1 MFSAR
6 ARAHA
11 DLKIYQGCRARN
23 EDNLNLNLIDFRPPK
38 DAKYDKIVSRSQ
50 SNLLLEQLRIKYS

>member
-1 MFSAR
+1 MISPP
-6 ARAHA
+6 
-11 DLKIYQGCRARN
+11 IYQGCRARN

-38 DAKYDKIVSRSQ
+38 DAKYDKIDSRSQ